1 LIFFYSLKYL
11 IFLIIL
17 LKKLIKFKDLKSS
30 STYIDIRVFKI
41 ANNYIQKIENIEEN
55 INLIEIDLKYN
66 QVKITYFRFNK

>member
-1 LIFFYSLKYL
+1 MIFFYSLKYL

>member
-1 LIFFYSLKYL
+1 
-11 IFLIIL
+11 
-17 LKKLIKFKDLKSS
+17 LIKFKDLKSS